1 MIDVVIGTAIGGSSW
16 YLSRLARGPD
26 IVWDRH
32 NNPRSFSLPRWRFH
46 IHFFFFWNERLRRLT
61 RLWFLGKMMM
71 IRTMEQCSTRVC
83 SLLMVFNFY
92 YSHWW
97 QDFKFR
103 LLGFFGIDK
112 TPRWCKSLN
121 TSDCRDLLQR
131 QQNWWDESLCLSRL
145 SLTHTHTQERQSNLS
160 KWRL

>member
-1 MIDVVIGTAIGGSSW
+1 MWWLEQRLEVQVGIFRDLLVVLISFGIVTTTLVRFLYLVDVFISI
-16 YLSRLARGPD
+16 
-26 IVWDRH
+26 
-32 NNPRSFSLPRWRFH
+32 
-46 IHFFFFWNERLRRLT
+46 FFFFWNERLRRLT